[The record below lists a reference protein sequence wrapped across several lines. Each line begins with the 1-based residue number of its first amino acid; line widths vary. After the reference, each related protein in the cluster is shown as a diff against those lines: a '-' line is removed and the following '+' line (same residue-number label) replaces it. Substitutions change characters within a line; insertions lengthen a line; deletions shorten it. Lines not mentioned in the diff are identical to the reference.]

1 VFSLEFCNFAHINV
15 FYAQNRNKQMA
26 TKQTHAFQTEVSQ
39 LLHLMIHSLYSNK
52 EIFLRELV
60 SNASDAV
67 DKLKFESLSNDALV
81 EGKEELQI
89 HVQVNKDAGTITIS
103 DNGIGMTQDEVME
116 NIGTIA
122 NSGTKKFLQSLDE
135 KQAEDSNLI
144 GQFGVGFY
152 SAFIVADEVTLTTRK
167 AGDDKTDGTVWSSAG
182 KGEYSLETTTVEDFG
197 TSVTLHIK
205 DDEKEFLDDYRL
217 RNIISKYSDHI
228 TVPILMVK
236 ASEEASDEIE
246 YETVNK
252 ANAFWTQDKKD
263 LKQEDY
269 DEFYKSLTYD
279 FEAPLTQLHNRV
291 EGNLDYTSLL
301 FIPSKAPFDMWEP
314 KRKGGIKLYAKRV
327 FIMEDNENLMP
338 MYLRFIKGV
347 IDTAD
352 LSLNVSREILQGNKV
367 VDTIRKASVSR
378 ILKELEKMAKNKPE
392 KYATFWKEFG
402 MVMKEGVVEDFSNKD
417 KIAGLLRFATTQS
430 EGEDQSV
437 SLADYI
443 ERMGKDQKD
452 IYYVTAETYAAAK
465 GSPHLE
471 IFKQKDIEVL
481 LLSDRVD
488 EWMVNNF
495 TEFEGKN
502 LKSIAKGDLENLD
515 SVEEKKEKEKAA
527 KGFKKTLTAMQ
538 KILDNQVKEVKI
550 SNRLSESPSCLVAD
564 ENEMGGN
571 MERIMAS
578 LGQDVPETKPIL
590 EINPAHPLVKKLKTK
605 VDEDLV
611 NVLFDQAVLSEGGQ
625 LKDPAE
631 FVKRMNKLIN

>member
-1 VFSLEFCNFAHINV
+1 
-15 FYAQNRNKQMA
+15 MA

-81 EGKEELQI
+81 EGKEELAI
-89 HVQVNKDAGTITIS
+89 HVSVDKDAGTITIS

-122 NSGTKKFLQSLDE
+122 NSGTKKFLQGLDE

-152 SAFIVADEVTLTTRK
+152 SAFIVANEVTLTTRR
-167 AGDDKTDGTVWSSAG
+167 AGEDKTNGTVWSSEG
-182 KGEYSLETTTVEDFG
+182 KGDYSLETTTVEDFG
-197 TSVTLHIK
+197 TSITLHIK
-205 DDEKEFLDDYRL
+205 DEEKEFLDDYRL
-217 RNIISKYSDHI
+217 RGIISKYSDHI
-228 TVPILMVK
+228 TVPIMMIK
-236 ASEEASDEIE
+236 ASEEESDTIE

-252 ANAFWTQDKKD
+252 ANAFWTQDKKE

-279 FEAPLTQLHNRV
+279 FEAPLAQMHNRV
-291 EGNLDYTSLL
+291 EGKLDYTSLL

-327 FIMEDNENLMP
+327 FIMEDNEELMP

-392 KYATFWKEFG
+392 KYASFWKEFG
-402 MVMKEGVVEDFSNKD
+402 MVMKEGVVEDHSNKD
-417 KIAGLLRFATTQS
+417 KIASLLRFSTTNS
-430 EGEDQSV
+430 DGEDQTV

-495 TEFEGKN
+495 NEFEGKN
-502 LKSIAKGDLENLD
+502 LKSIAKGDLEDLD

-527 KGFKKTLTAMQ
+527 KGFKKVIKEMQ
-538 KILDNQVKEVKI
+538 KLLDSQVKEVKI

-590 EINPAHPLVKKLKTK
+590 EINPTHPLVKKLKTK
-605 VDEDLV
+605 VDEDV
-611 NVLFDQAVLSEGGQ
+611 VKVLFDQAVLAEGGQ

>member
-1 VFSLEFCNFAHINV
+1 
-15 FYAQNRNKQMA
+15 MT
-26 TKQTHAFQTEVSQ
+26 TKQTHSFQTEVSQ

-81 EGKEELQI
+81 EGKEVLQVHI
-89 HVQVNKDAGTITIS
+89 DVDKDAGTITIT
-103 DNGIGMTQDEVME
+103 DNGIGMTETEVME

-122 NSGTKKFLQSLDE
+122 NSGTKKFLESLDE

-152 SAFIVADEVTLTTRK
+152 AAFIVADEVVLTTRK
-167 AGDDKTDGTVWSSAG
+167 AGDDKSNGTIWTSKG
-182 KGEYSLETTTVEDFG
+182 EGEYSLETAAVEDFG
-197 TSVTLHIK
+197 TKITLHIK
-205 DDEKEFLDDYRL
+205 KEEKEFLDAYRL
-217 RNIISKYSDHI
+217 RGIISKYSDHI
-228 TVPILMVK
+228 TVPIMMIK
-236 ASEEASDEIE
+236 PAEEDSDAIE
-246 YETVNK
+246 YEMVNK
-252 ANAFWTQDKKD
+252 ANAFWTQDKRS

-279 FEAPLTQLHNRV
+279 FAAPLAQLHNRV
-291 EGNLDYTSLL
+291 EGKLDYTSLL

-327 FIMEDNENLMP
+327 FIMEDNEALMP

-392 KYATFWKEFG
+392 KYTAFWKEFG
-402 MVMKEGVVEDFSNKD
+402 MVMKEGVVEDPANKD
-417 KIAGLLRFATTQS
+417 KIASLLRFATTKGDS
-430 EGEDQSV
+430 EDQTV

-443 ERMGKDQKD
+443 ARMDAEQKD
-452 IYYVTAETYAAAK
+452 IYYVTAETFGAAK

-471 IFKQKDIEVL
+471 IFKEKDIEVL

-488 EWMVNNF
+488 EWMVSNF
-495 TEFEGKN
+495 TEFEGKT
-502 LKSIAKGDLENLD
+502 LKSVAKGDLQDLD
-515 SVEEKKEKEKAA
+515 STEEKKEKEKTA
-527 KGFKKTLTAMQ
+527 KGFKKTLEEMQ
-538 KILDNQVKEVKI
+538 KILENKVKEVKI

-590 EINPAHPLVKKLKTK
+590 EINPTHPLVKKLKTK
-605 VDEDLV
+605 VDENLV
-611 NVLFDQAVLSEGGQ
+611 NILFDQAVLSEGGQ

-631 FVKRMNKLIN
+631 FVKRMNKLIK

>member
-1 VFSLEFCNFAHINV
+1 
-15 FYAQNRNKQMA
+15 MT
-26 TKQTHAFQTEVSQ
+26 TKQTHSFQTEVSQ

-67 DKLKFESLSNDALV
+67 DKLKFESLSNDTMV
-81 EGKEELQI
+81 EGKEELQVHI
-89 HVQVNKDAGTITIS
+89 DVDKDAGTITIT
-103 DNGIGMTQDEVME
+103 DNGIGMTEEEVMA

-152 SAFIVADEVTLTTRK
+152 ASFIVADEVVLTTRK
-167 AGDDKTDGTVWSSAG
+167 AGDDQANGTIWTSKG
-182 KGEYSLETTTVEDFG
+182 EGEYSLETATVKDFG
-197 TSVTLHIK
+197 TKITLHIK

-217 RNIISKYSDHI
+217 RGIISKYSDHI
-228 TVPILMVK
+228 TVPIMMIK
-236 ASEEASDEIE
+236 PAEEESDAIE
-246 YETVNK
+246 YEMVNK
-252 ANAFWTQDKKD
+252 ANAFWTQDKRD

-269 DEFYKSLTYD
+269 DEFYKSLTFD

-291 EGNLDYTSLL
+291 EGKLDYTSLL
-301 FIPSKAPFDMWEP
+301 YIPSKAPFDMWEP

-327 FIMEDNENLMP
+327 FIMEDNEALMP
-338 MYLRFIKGV
+338 MYLRFVKGV

-392 KYATFWKEFG
+392 KYAAFWKEFG
-402 MVMKEGVVEDFSNKD
+402 MVMKEGVVEDPNNKD
-417 KIAGLLRFATTQS
+417 KIASLLRFSTTKSNS
-430 EGEDQSV
+430 EEQTV
-437 SLADYI
+437 SLADYVAG
-443 ERMGKDQKD
+443 MSDDQKD
-452 IYYVTAETYAAAK
+452 IYYVTAETYGAAK

-502 LKSIAKGDLENLD
+502 LKSIAKGDLEDLD
-515 SVEEKKEKEKAA
+515 SKEEKKEKEKTA
-527 KGFKKTLTAMQ
+527 KGFKKTLAEMQ
-538 KILDNQVKEVKI
+538 KILENQVKEVKI

-578 LGQDVPETKPIL
+578 LGQDVPESKPIL
-590 EINPAHPLVKKLKTK
+590 EINPSHPLVEKLKNK
-605 VDEDLV
+605 VDEDVV
-611 NVLFDQAVLSEGGQ
+611 NVLFDQAVLAEGGQ
-625 LKDPAE
+625 L
-631 FVKRMNKLIN
+631 

>member
-1 VFSLEFCNFAHINV
+1 
-15 FYAQNRNKQMA
+15 MT
-26 TKQTHAFQTEVSQ
+26 TKQTHSFQTEVSQ

-52 EIFLRELV
+52 EIFLRELI

-67 DKLKFESLSNDALV
+67 DKLKFESLSNDKLV
-81 EGKEELQI
+81 EGKEELQVHI
-89 HVQVNKDAGTITIS
+89 DVDKEAGTITIT
-103 DNGIGMTQDEVME
+103 DNGIGMNETEVME

-122 NSGTKKFLQSLDE
+122 NSGTKKFLQNLDK

-152 SAFIVADEVTLTTRK
+152 ASFIVADEVVLTTRR
-167 AGDDKTDGTVWSSAG
+167 AGDDKENGTIWTSKG
-182 KGEYSLETTTVEDFG
+182 EGEYSLETATVKDFG
-197 TSVTLHIK
+197 TKITLHIK
-205 DDEKEFLDDYRL
+205 DEEKEFLDDYRL
-217 RNIISKYSDHI
+217 RGIISKYSDHI
-228 TVPILMVK
+228 TVPIMMIK
-236 ASEEASDEIE
+236 PAEEDSDDAIE
-246 YETVNK
+246 YEMINK
-252 ANAFWTQDKKD
+252 ANAFWMQDKKE

-279 FEAPLTQLHNRV
+279 FAAPLAQLHNRV
-291 EGNLDYTSLL
+291 EGKLDYTSLL

-327 FIMEDNENLMP
+327 FIMEDNEELMP

-352 LSLNVSREILQGNKV
+352 LSLNVSREILQGNQV

-392 KYATFWKEFG
+392 KYADFWKEFG
-402 MVMKEGVVEDFSNKD
+402 MVMKEGVVEDPANKD
-417 KIAGLLRFATTQS
+417 KIASLLRFSTTQS
-430 EGEDQSV
+430 DNEDQSV
-437 SLADYI
+437 SLAEYI
-443 ERMGKDQKD
+443 GRMNDEQKD

-471 IFKQKDIEVL
+471 IFKQKGIEVL

-502 LKSIAKGDLENLD
+502 LKSIAKGDLEDLD
-515 SVEEKKEKEKAA
+515 SKEEKKAKEKTA
-527 KGFKKTLTAMQ
+527 KGFKKTLEEMQ
-538 KILDNQVKEVKI
+538 KILENQVKEVKI

-590 EINPAHPLVKKLKTK
+590 EINPTHPLVEKLKTK
-605 VDEDLV
+605 VDENLV

>member
-1 VFSLEFCNFAHINV
+1 
-15 FYAQNRNKQMA
+15 MA

-89 HVQVNKDAGTITIS
+89 HVQVDKDAGTITIS
-103 DNGIGMTQDEVME
+103 DNGIGMTQDEVMA

-152 SAFIVADEVTLTTRK
+152 ASFIVADEVVLTTRK
-167 AGDDKTDGTVWSSAG
+167 AGDDKDNGTVWTSKG
-182 KGEYSLETTTVEDFG
+182 EGEYSLETTTVEDFG

-205 DDEKEFLDDYRL
+205 DDEKEFLDDNRL

-228 TVPILMVK
+228 TVPIMMVK
-236 ASEEASDEIE
+236 GSEEESDEIE
-246 YETVNK
+246 FEMVNK
-252 ANAFWTQDKKD
+252 ANAFWTQDKRD

-378 ILKELEKMAKNKPE
+378 ILKELGKMAKNKPE
-392 KYATFWKEFG
+392 DYAKFWNEFG

-417 KIAGLLRFATTQS
+417 KIANLMRFSTTKS
-430 EGEDQSV
+430 ASEDQTV

-443 ERMGKDQKD
+443 ERMDKDQKD

-502 LKSIAKGDLENLD
+502 LKSIAKGDLQDLD
-515 SVEEKKEKEKAA
+515 SEEEKQQKEKTAEGYKETLEK
-527 KGFKKTLTAMQ
+527 MQ
-538 KILDNQVKEVKI
+538 TILDAQVKEVKI

-564 ENEMGGN
+564 ENELGGN

-590 EINPAHPLVKKLKTK
+590 EINPTHPLVEKLKTK

-631 FVKRMNKLIN
+631 FVKRMNKLIS